1 MLIDRFRQEAQ
12 AAGNLQHPNI
22 VAIYEYGEDGD
33 YAYIAMECV
42 TGRSLAQH
50 LQAGYRPELKVFPEV
65 LDQMLDALEYS
76 HARGVIH
83 RDIKPSNILVSEV
96 GLAKISD
103 FGIARLQTSNLTKMG
118 EVLGTPNYM
127 SPEQFLGDPV
137 DERTDIYAAG
147 VIVFEVLTG
156 TRPFRGTDAQVL
168 KQVLHDLPPP
178 PSMIEP
184 RLLPAVD
191 GVVLKALAK
200 SPADRWHSARELADA
215 LHEAFG
221 GRPQRT
227 RHGGFPREDPTAPG
241 AAPGTPPPATVA
253 PAGLAALKRGLATRA
268 KTSDDTV
275 PPLRPLGEASRPMPS
290 ASRPADAARP
300 ADASRPGDR
309 SRPGDASRPG
319 DRSRPGGGAK
329 ARMLFVDDE
338 ARILSALKATFRDK
352 YDIETAMSGDAAL
365 ELLKRRPFHVVVS
378 DQRMPGMLGVE
389 LLRRVRET
397 APKTVRLLLTGYS
410 DLASIVG
417 SINEGEVYRFVSKPW
432 DNDDLAATLRE
443 AVAVSIGLA
452 KSAPLP
458 STFTVPPDRA
468 VLVFDDDDRIHRAVK
483 ELMGGACRVLY
494 ARTLEETVKTLAAEE
509 VSVLV
514 ADLDIAR
521 EEVGILFRLLKQ
533 EHPQTLAIAVT
544 RASDSELVIDL
555 INQARLFRFVAKP
568 INLASLK
575 AHIIAALERYEGFRV
590 APELVATQQA
600 APTPGIRES
609 NAAAKILGRL
619 RSLGSRF
626 AAALK
631 PG

>member
-1 MLIDRFRQEAQ
+1 VKRTPFVGPP
-12 AAGNLQHPNI
+12 AALLPQHITKPP
-22 VAIYEYGEDGD
+22 
-33 YAYIAMECV
+33 
-42 TGRSLAQH
+42 TPPSKL
-50 LQAGYRPELKVFPEV
+50 RPELK
-65 LDQMLDALEYS
+65 
-76 HARGVIH
+76 
-83 RDIKPSNILVSEV
+83 
-96 GLAKISD
+96 
-103 FGIARLQTSNLTKMG
+103 
-118 EVLGTPNYM
+118 
-127 SPEQFLGDPV
+127 
-137 DERTDIYAAG
+137 
-147 VIVFEVLTG
+147 
-156 TRPFRGTDAQVL
+156 
-168 KQVLHDLPPP
+168 LPK
-178 PSMIEP
+178 E
-184 RLLPAVD
+184 VD

-200 SPADRWHSARELADA
+200 SPADRWHSARELAEA

-227 RHGGFPREDPTAPG
+227 RHGGVAREGPTAPG
-241 AAPGTPPPATVA
+241 AVPGTTPPPTVA

-268 KTSDDTV
+268 KTGDDTV
-275 PPLRPLGEASRPMPS
+275 PPLRPLGEPSRPMLP
-290 ASRPADAARP
+290 AARP
-300 ADASRPGDR
+300 ADASRPGDA
-309 SRPGDASRPG
+309 SRPSDALRPADASRPG
-319 DRSRPGGGAK
+319 DGSRPGGGPK

-378 DQRMPGMLGVE
+378 DQRMPGMQGVE

-397 APKTVRLLLTGYS
+397 TPKTVRLLLTGYS

-452 KSAPLP
+452 KAAAVPASFKVSA
-458 STFTVPPDRA
+458 DRA
-468 VLVFDDDDRIHRAVK
+468 VLVFDDDDRIHRAVR
-483 ELMGGACRVLY
+483 ELMGGACRVLH

-575 AHIIAALERYEGFRV
+575 AHIIAALERYESFRA

-600 APTPGIRES
+600 APTPGMGES
-609 NAAAKILGRL
+609 TAAAKIVGRL